1 MEVPLRDALD
11 AFSASQGLHAN
22 SVRVVAALVACVG
35 IAPLT
40 HVISSPSLRHLW
52 NFILG
57 YICAWFCF
65 DVATVHSSSVG
76 SILTVVVFLHLFYAN
91 ALREFYSQD
100 IMWDAAH
107 MVLTLKLV
115 GLAISYSDGGLPSD
129 EKTTTMLRNQVVDKP
144 SLLALLGTTQ
154 RRWTFETCDIVF
166 ARLHLHVSNLLA
178 GPVFEF
184 HEYIEWIQVRRAAPL
199 TSHLRNLFLALA
211 IAAGHLASEMYFS
224 PSIVDNPALFYPTQP
239 TFIRLVFQCVAVM
252 LFRCRFYLVW
262 QLGETAGTLAGY
274 GFNIVSNDWTGLR
287 NNNLLLVEFPTNFRV
302 AINNW
307 NMRVSAWLNAYV
319 YQRLGL
325 YNGKPTTLSTL
336 YTFVVSALWHGFL
349 PGYYQFFIMGTLY
362 IEVGK
367 HIRRRIRPFFHYVEV
382 RHAHPY
388 AIFFECGDRTKAHS
402 LAIFYDLGGMFVT
415 WTMMQY
421 IGVSFVLQNMT
432 RCYTIWSGFYFL
444 PHLVPMLL
452 LVYFQA
458 TAPKK
463 AKER

>member
-1 MEVPLRDALD
+1 M
-11 AFSASQGLHAN
+11 
-22 SVRVVAALVACVG
+22 
-35 IAPLT
+35 T
-40 HVISSPSLRHLW
+40 
-52 NFILG
+52 
-57 YICAWFCF
+57 
-65 DVATVHSSSVG
+65 
-76 SILTVVVFLHLFYAN
+76 N

-144 SLLALLGTTQ
+144 SLLHCLVRHNDDGHLKLVILFLLGYIYMFP
-154 RRWTFETCDIVF
+154 TF
-166 ARLHLHVSNLLA
+166 LA

-184 HEYIEWIQVRRAAPL
+184 HEYIEWIQVRRATPL
-199 TSHLRNLFLALA
+199 TSHLRNLFLALT

-349 PGYYQFFIMGTLY
+349 PGYYQFFIMGALY

-388 AIFFECGDRTKAHS
+388 AIFFEYGDRTKAYS
-402 LAIFYDLGGMFVT
+402 LAIFYDLG
-415 WTMMQY
+415 
-421 IGVSFVLQNMT
+421 
-432 RCYTIWSGFYFL
+432 
-444 PHLVPMLL
+444 
-452 LVYFQA
+452 
-458 TAPKK
+458 
-463 AKER
+463 

>member
-1 MEVPLRDALD
+1 M
-11 AFSASQGLHAN
+11 
-22 SVRVVAALVACVG
+22 
-35 IAPLT
+35 T
-40 HVISSPSLRHLW
+40 
-52 NFILG
+52 
-57 YICAWFCF
+57 
-65 DVATVHSSSVG
+65 
-76 SILTVVVFLHLFYAN
+76 N

-144 SLLALLGTTQ
+144 SLLA
-154 RRWTFETCDIVF
+154 
-166 ARLHLHVSNLLA
+166 LLA

>member
-65 DVATVHSSSVG
+65 DVATVHSLAS
-76 SILTVVVFLHLFYAN
+76 TLFAFATIYL
-91 ALREFYSQD
+91 LRRLNPHRGGLSPSLLCVRLSPWMTQD

-144 SLLALLGTTQ
+144 SLLALL
-154 RRWTFETCDIVF
+154 
-166 ARLHLHVSNLLA
+166 
-178 GPVFEF
+178 
-184 HEYIEWIQVRRAAPL
+184 
-199 TSHLRNLFLALA
+199 
-211 IAAGHLASEMYFS
+211 GHLASEMYFS